1 MDLEFIRDV
10 STVYASFFS
19 FALFMILFESRYPK
33 KKTMTLTLA
42 IMGPLMIVN
51 FAMVFIFGPIK
62 MGTVML
68 LSCSLPSLI
77 FFWFLSKHRGGRFFF
92 TFCFADTLIL
102 EIIYSTSIIDYY
114 IGNTYIFIIISRL
127 IVCPLVCWL
136 AYKYMRKPYISLQN
150 YITKGWYVFT
160 AIALIFYIALSLG
173 MTTPTKI
180 TERPEYIPAYVL
192 WLILM
197 PVLYFQI
204 FRTLRHQK
212 NIHEMA
218 EKESILN
225 LQVSNITERIEQFSV
240 ANEKFRIER
249 HDFRHKLETISTL
262 IKNKEYDEL
271 DNLINEYNKS
281 LEETKVKRYCK
292 NAVVD
297 AALAAYIQQA
307 ESKSIKV
314 TTALLFPETLPVND
328 AELATVFANAIENA
342 IHACEKLPEEKRF
355 IRIQVLE
362 TPGFMLQISNSFDG
376 NVKFDKDGIPLT
388 DKGDGHGFG
397 TRSTIA
403 FCEKNKAYYE
413 FKSNED
419 VFIFRV
425 TF

>member
-1 MDLEFIRDV
+1 MNLEFIRDI

-51 FAMVFIFGPIK
+51 FAMVFILGPIK

-114 IGNTYIFIIISRL
+114 LGDTYIFIIVSRL
-127 IVCPLVCWL
+127 ILCPVICWL
-136 AYKYMRKPYISLQN
+136 VYKFIRKPYIDLQN

-160 AIALIFYIALSLG
+160 AIALIFYVALSLG
-173 MTTPTKI
+173 MTSPTKI

-197 PVLYFQI
+197 PVLYIQI
-204 FRTLRHQK
+204 FRTLEHQK
-212 NIHEMA
+212 KVHEMT
-218 EKESILN
+218 EQENILN
-225 LQVSNITERIEQFSV
+225 LQANNITERIEQFSA
-240 ANEKFRIER
+240 ANEKFRVER
-249 HDFRHKLETISTL
+249 HDFRHKLNTISRL
-262 IKNKEYDEL
+262 IENKEYAEL
-271 DNLINEYNKS
+271 ENLLCEYNKS

-314 TTALLFPETLPVND
+314 TTAITFPEALPVN
-328 AELATVFANAIENA
+328 ATELATVFANAIENA
-342 IHACEKLPEEKRF
+342 IHACEKLPAEKRF
-355 IRIQVLE
+355 IKIQVLDS
-362 TPGFMLQISNSFDG
+362 PSFMSQISNSFDG
-376 NVKFDKDGIPLT
+376 SIRFDPNGIPLSEN
-388 DKGDGHGFG
+388 GDGHGFG
-397 TRSTIA
+397 TRSIVA

-413 FKSNED
+413 FKTDED